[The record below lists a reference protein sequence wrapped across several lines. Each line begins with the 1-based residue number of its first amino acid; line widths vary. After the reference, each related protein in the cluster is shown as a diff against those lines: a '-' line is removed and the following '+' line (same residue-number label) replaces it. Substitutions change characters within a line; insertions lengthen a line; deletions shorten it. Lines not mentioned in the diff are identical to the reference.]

1 MQRRPSPS
9 PFRRPDD
16 EPPETGLEERGR
28 RGPVARKRMRIED
41 WVRVGLSSG
50 SIRPGDRLPDRKA
63 VAARFGV
70 TVATVQKAFDALAAE
85 GFVVATRGHGTR
97 AADPPPFAGRYLLV
111 VCGRDG
117 KVADSLFDRALCR
130 AAAVVAER
138 RGVVFE
144 TAPILDEPDEGALR
158 DVAARARQQ
167 SYAGVFLR
175 AVEPGRRHCGPL
187 LRLNHV
193 PVCGF
198 FQTDGTE
205 GALVR
210 PLRDI
215 QHTGLAPL
223 FAACQRA
230 NRRRLAVFTS
240 HDSGDS
246 RDGEAPARRLARS
259 LGLEI
264 GPWHYHDFDIG
275 HLRPHALERT
285 LRAVFAAEDVAW
297 RPDAIVIGDDNL
309 VATVARHLVQRLGRK
324 AASQLL
330 LVALGNRPCLP
341 ETELP
346 VRFHGLDLVATLD
359 SFVAWADR
367 CHAGRRRRPSAPAPV
382 RFPHAGAGGK
392 DKADAPPKRDARHES
407 GARSPG

>member
-1 MQRRPSPS
+1 MQRKQITAPSL
-9 PFRRPDD
+9 RPDD
-16 EPPETGLEERGR
+16 EPPEAGLEERGR

-50 SIRPGDRLPDRKA
+50 SIRPGDRLPNRKA
-63 VAARFGV
+63 VASRFGV
-70 TVATVQKAFDALAAE
+70 TVATVQKAFDTLGAE
-85 GFVVATRGHGTR
+85 GFVVATRGHGTC

-117 KVADSLFDRALCR
+117 KVADNLFDRALCR
-130 AAAVVAER
+130 AAAIVAER
-138 RGVVFE
+138 RGIVFE

-158 DVAARARQQ
+158 GVAARARQQ

-175 AVEPGRRHCGPL
+175 AVESGHRHCGPL

-215 QHTGLAPL
+215 QHSGLAPL
-223 FAACQRA
+223 FEACRRA
-230 NRRRLAVFTS
+230 GRRRLAVFTS
-240 HDSGDS
+240 HAPGYGL
-246 RDGEAPARRLARS
+246 DGEASARRLAHS

-264 GPWHYHDFDIG
+264 GPWHYHDFDMG
-275 HLRPHALERT
+275 HFRPHALERT
-285 LRAVFAAEDVAW
+285 LRAVFAAEDAAW
-297 RPDAIVIGDDNL
+297 RPDAIAIGDDNL
-309 VATVARHLVQRLGRK
+309 VATVARYLVQRLGRK

-341 ETELP
+341 ETELT

-367 CHAGRRRRPSAPAPV
+367 CHAGRRHRPSTPSLV
-382 RFPHAGAGGK
+382 RFNM
-392 DKADAPPKRDARHES
+392 
-407 GARSPG
+407 